1 MTASWRFTEAEFYA
15 LWTDRTGEEL
25 PEPFM
30 FTSTAKTA
38 DEFEDDLR
46 EARKG
51 LSGKLGGDFQTAF
64 DAIANPDLYLTAY
77 GWDEQD
83 RWATSSMK
91 RLRATRKGPKGYL
104 ITQLPGET
112 YWIRGGYVVEEC
124 DPLRLSDAIVAAMPS
139 AEPGSRGD
147 IPLISPDQ
155 DLDHDFGRS
164 AIAARS
170 ETTVSAGQAFLKAP
184 MTTTG
189 EIAIVQGSSA
199 FGPRGIARHKVLF
212 RDLEDEGRYVITE
225 NPAQALAVD
234 QTRFVSVLN
243 RYVASVV
250 QAIKDE
256 RR

>member
-1 MTASWRFTEAEFYA
+1 MTQSWRFTEAEFYA

-38 DEFEDDLR
+38 DEFENELR

-51 LSGKLGGDFQTAF
+51 LSSKLGGDFQAVF
-64 DAIANPDLYLTAY
+64 DTIANPDLFLTAY

-91 RLRATRKGPKGYL
+91 RLRATRKGPKGCL
-104 ITQLPGET
+104 VTQLPGET
-112 YWIRGGYVVEEC
+112 YWVRGGYLVEEC
-124 DPLRLSDAIVAAMPS
+124 DPLRLSDAIVAALPS
-139 AEPGSRGD
+139 AEHGGRGD
-147 IPLISPDQ
+147 VPLASPEQ
-155 DLDHDFGRS
+155 DLDHDYGYS

-170 ETTVSAGQAFLKAP
+170 ETAVSVGQAFLKAP
-184 MTTTG
+184 MTTVG
-189 EIAIVQGSSA
+189 EISIVQGSSV

-212 RDLEDEGRYVITE
+212 RDLEDDGRYAIVE

-243 RYVASVV
+243 RYVAAVI
-250 QAIKDE
+250 QTIKDE
-256 RR
+256 RA